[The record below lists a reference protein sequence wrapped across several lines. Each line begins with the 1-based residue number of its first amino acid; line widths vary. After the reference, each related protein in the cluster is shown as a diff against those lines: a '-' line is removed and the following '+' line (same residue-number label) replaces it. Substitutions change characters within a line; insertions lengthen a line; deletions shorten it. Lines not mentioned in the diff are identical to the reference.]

1 MMYFHEFWRH
11 FSALFLRT
19 PRLIHKTR
27 RLLLC
32 ARRALVKNVRDHYA
46 VPPLARINFSAD
58 KSVKKYPSDKIHEA
72 LHAATKDFQYTHTFG
87 EAVSFYP
94 PPLGSARTAPRD
106 GAELSESTPALAMFS
121 VPSHDSTHKF

>member
-1 MMYFHEFWRH
+1 MYFHEFWRH
-11 FSALFLRT
+11 FSVLFLRT

-32 ARRALVKNVRDHYA
+32 ARRALLKNVRDHYA
-46 VPPLARINFSAD
+46 VPPLSGINFSAD

-72 LHAATKDFQYTHTFG
+72 RCMPPLKISNTHTFG

-94 PPLGSARTAPRD
+94 PPLGSARA
-106 GAELSESTPALAMFS
+106 GAELSESTPALANS
-121 VPSHDSTHKF
+121 QSQVPSQDSTHKL